1 MGRIPA
7 VDPDFTKSRLYDA
20 EVRFVQTPLGRW
32 FAINVATALDPLVLR
47 LTGGRSGVFVG
58 ARVVTLTVPG
68 RRSGEPRSTP
78 LLYFTEGDDVIVIA
92 SSFGRERHPDWY
104 HNVKAHPEVELSAR
118 GRRGRYHA
126 QEVADEAE
134 RRRLYDRGKHLYDG
148 WNDYER
154 RTAVVGRTI
163 PVFRLRPVG

>member
-1 MGRIPA
+1 MPRIPA
-7 VDPDFTKSRLYDA
+7 VDPDFAKSRLYDA
-20 EVRFVQTPLGRW
+20 QVRFAQTPVGRW
-32 FAINVATALDPLVLR
+32 FAMDVATRLDPIMLR

-58 ARVVTLTVPG
+58 ARVVKLTVPG

-92 SSFGRERHPDWY
+92 SSFGRDRHPAWY

-118 GRRGRYHA
+118 GVRGRYLA
-126 QEVADEAE
+126 EEVADEAE

-154 RTAVVGRTI
+154 RTAVAGRTI
-163 PVFRLRPVG
+163 PVFRMRPVG